1 MERTKNYKIAENLD
15 KLMTL
20 DIPARGVIDVLYQAA
35 RNRQQKPLTMAA
47 VELLMNAIKPG
58 DPVIIATGWIDQP
71 LVAPG
76 CGESDGPPGTVA
88 LARALRLALKATPI
102 IVTDQCLVPGIK
114 QICRAAGFQ
123 CVEPEQLIHSVQKN
137 KLMTISVLPFPEAR
151 QEAREEAR
159 RMLELIRP
167 AVCVA
172 IERGGMNQ
180 AEKIH
185 NMAGFDTSDTMAKID
200 YLFQQAGAQAIP
212 TLAIGDGGNEI
223 GMANIA
229 DEVRKNI
236 PYGDACQCPCGLG
249 IAPATPVDVLV
260 TAAISNWG
268 AYAVAALL
276 ALVTGHLQ
284 AIHDTE
290 KEKRTLEATAA
301 AGFHDPIQGAVVPSV
316 DGCLAEVHLSMVTL
330 MREAVLRG
338 SERY

>member
-1 MERTKNYKIAENLD
+1 MEKTKIYKIAESLD

-35 RNRQQKPLTMAA
+35 RKRQQKPLTLAA
-47 VELLMNAIKPG
+47 VELLLNAVKPG

-71 LVAPG
+71 FVAPG

-88 LARALRLALKATPI
+88 LARALRIALKATPI
-102 IVTDQCLVPGIK
+102 IITDQSLVAGMK

-123 CVEPEQLIHSVQKN
+123 CVEPEQLIYSVQKN
-137 KLMTISVLPFPEAR
+137 KLLTVSVLPFPEAA
-151 QEAREEAR
+151 QQAKEEAR
-159 RMLELIRP
+159 RLLEAIKP
-167 AVCVA
+167 AVCIA

-200 YLFQQAGAQAIP
+200 YLFQEAGMQAVP

-229 DEVRKNI
+229 ADIRKHI
-236 PYGDACQCPCGLG
+236 PYGSACQCPCGLG

-268 AYAVAALL
+268 AYAVSALL
-276 ALVTGHLQ
+276 SLATGNFAAMHS
-284 AIHDTE
+284 AD
-290 KEKRTLEATAA
+290 KEARTLQVTAA
-301 AGFHDPIQGAVVPSV
+301 AGFHDPIQGAVAPSV
-316 DGCLAEVHLSMVTL
+316 DGCLAEVQLSVVTL
-330 MREAVLRG
+330 MQEIVLRG